1 MDFIVMNN
9 WVIELS
15 AADKHTKKNFLKQH
29 ADKKVLMDLTCFDV
43 EEFYSE
49 FPQLEGACS
58 TLLSRDGRCE
68 VHLRT
73 EDLGGLELLKA
84 QGYLPTLVSFVT
96 PGFIVPRTI
105 ATITNEAYFSLED
118 QVASASDIDRAMK
131 FGVNYPRGPFEWT
144 QGKEK
149 IIVEILDLLKKKTN
163 DPRYSTSQLLRKIA
177 TN

>member
-1 MDFIVMNN
+1 MND
-9 WVIELS
+9 WVIELN
-15 AADKHTKKNFLKQH
+15 ANDKTSKENFLKLH

-43 EEFYSE
+43 EEFYQK
-49 FPQLEGACS
+49 FPQLLGSCS
-58 TLLSRDGRCE
+58 TLLSHNKRCE

-73 EDLGGLELLKA
+73 ADLDGVELLKA
-84 QGYLPTLVSFVT
+84 QGYQPTIVSFVT

-105 ATITNEAYFSLED
+105 ATITNEAYFALED

-144 QGKEK
+144 RGKEK
-149 IIVEILDLLKKKTN
+149 VIVQVLDLLKEKTN
-163 DPRYSTSQLLRKIA
+163 DPRYIASRLLREKA

>member
-1 MDFIVMNN
+1 MSN
-9 WVIELS
+9 WIIELS
-15 AADKHTKKNFLKQH
+15 FGDKNAKKNFLRQH

-49 FPQLEGACS
+49 FPQLQGSCS
-58 TLLSRDGRCE
+58 TLLSHDKRCE

-73 EDLGGLELLKA
+73 ADLAGVELLKA

-105 ATITNEAYFSLED
+105 ATITNEAYFALED

-149 IIVEILDLLKKKTN
+149 IIVQILDLLKQKTG
-163 DPRYSTSQLLRKIA
+163 DPRYTASQLLRQKA